1 MDNIQIWLVITSNG
15 WIMHDLPAGHIR
27 TGSPTPPI
35 FPAMTALLGLALS
48 VVPCVAGVLASLAAW
63 QEIYEVRGVSSVGQ
77 GILSRDL
84 IGA

>member
-1 MDNIQIWLVITSNG
+1 
-15 WIMHDLPAGHIR
+15 MHDLPAGHIR

-35 FPAMTALLGLALS
+35 FPAMTARLRLALS
-48 VVPCVAGVLASLAAW
+48 VAGVAGVPASLAAW

>member
-1 MDNIQIWLVITSNG
+1 
-15 WIMHDLPAGHIR
+15 
-27 TGSPTPPI
+27 
-35 FPAMTALLGLALS
+35 MTALLGLALS
-48 VVPCVAGVLASLAAW
+48 VVPCVAGVPASLAAW